1 MAPMSVSSRVKA
13 RRKPSLA
20 FALWCA
26 FLAVLW
32 LAGGASRADVFGQ
45 VVSRAAAVIALFLI
59 AAFGNKPVLRPVTPV
74 CWLILAAVVLTVLQL
89 IPLPPSIWETLPGRA
104 LFDETVAGMQQ
115 PWRPLS
121 IVPSATINALVSL
134 LVPIAALILIVT
146 MRAEE
151 RAAIFQ
157 TLLLMIGASVLL
169 GLFQITGVG
178 FDNPLINDN
187 RDFVSSSFANR
198 NHFALLL
205 AIGCLLL
212 PVWAFG
218 GQRHSR
224 ERAGVGLGACL
235 VVLLTILAT
244 GSRAGIALG
253 VLGFGGG
260 LVIARVDIRRQL
272 RHAPKWAAP
281 ALAVIAVAIVAG
293 TVVASIAA
301 DRAVSIR
308 RLLDTDT
315 GFDMRSR
322 ALPTVWAMIRDYF
335 PVGAGLGSFDPIFRI
350 HEPFSLLKPTY
361 FNHAH
366 NDFLEVVLDAG
377 LPGLLLLGAGLAW
390 WIGASVR
397 LWRGAANT
405 KDVLP
410 RLGSAML
417 LLIIGASLF
426 DYPARTPMIMTL
438 MVVAAVWLSEGIN
451 QSNRKALPERDLHL

>member
-1 MAPMSVSSRVKA
+1 MSVSSPTSA

-20 FALWCA
+20 FVLWCA
-26 FLAVLW
+26 FLAILW
-32 LAGGASRADVFGQ
+32 LAGGASRSDLSGQ
-45 VVSRAAAVIALFLI
+45 IVSRLAAVIALILI
-59 AAFGNKPVLRPVTPV
+59 VAFGPKPTLRPVAPL
-74 CWLILAAVVLTVLQL
+74 CWLIVAAVVLVILQL
-89 IPLPPSIWETLPGRA
+89 IPLPPSLWMALPGRA
-104 LFDETVAGMQQ
+104 LFNEAVTGLQQ

-134 LVPIAALILIVT
+134 LIPIAALMLIVT

-151 RAAIFQ
+151 RATIFP

-178 FDNPLINDN
+178 FNNPLINDS
-187 RDFVSSSFANR
+187 RDLVSSSFANR

-205 AIGCLLL
+205 AIGCLIL
-212 PVWAFG
+212 PVWAFDNH
-218 GQRHSR
+218 RHPRGRS
-224 ERAGVGLGACL
+224 AIGLGASL
-235 VVLLTILAT
+235 VVVLTILAT

-253 VLGFGGG
+253 VLGFGIG
-260 LVIARVDIRRQL
+260 LMLAQAGIRRQL
-272 RHAPKWAAP
+272 RHAPKWVAP
-281 ALAVIAVAIVAG
+281 ALAALVVSIVAG

-301 DRAVSIR
+301 DRAVSIQ

-315 GFDMRSR
+315 GFDMRR
-322 ALPTVWAMIRDYF
+322 RGLPTVWAMIRDYF
-335 PVGAGLGSFDPIFRI
+335 PVGAGLGTFDPVFRI
-350 HEPFSLLKPTY
+350 HEPFALLKPTY

-377 LPGLLLLGAGLAW
+377 LPGLLLLTAGLAW

-397 LWRGAANT
+397 VWRGAANT
-405 KDVLP
+405 RNMLP

-426 DYPARTPMIMTL
+426 DYPARTPMIMAL
-438 MVVAAVWLSEGIN
+438 MMVAAAWLSEGR
-451 QSNRKALPERDLHL
+451 SRSDLVALPERGQHL